1 MYLLIGAKRRGTY
14 EEERSAYIPSR
25 DAKAA
30 HARAWQQEL
39 TLTCSVVSAIVE
51 YLR

>member
-30 HARAWQQEL
+30 MQGHGSKNSR
-39 TLTCSVVSAIVE
+39 
-51 YLR
+51 